1 MPTWPEI
8 QQHARHTYSLQ
19 QDEEDFFSLV
29 FRYDDDRT
37 QKIWVRHFSAMD
49 AEWLE
54 FRSVVCRGTELRPEV
69 ALRKNADFVIGALA
83 LDKDDDYVLVH
94 NAPLA
99 TMDLDEFERPLH
111 AIAYSADRLER
122 RFAAD
127 NDKW

>member
-8 QQHARHTYSLQ
+8 QQHARHTYKLQ
-19 QDEEDFFSLV
+19 QDEADFFSLV
-29 FRYDDDRT
+29 FRYDDERT

-49 AEWLE
+49 TEWLE
-54 FRSVVCRGTELRPEV
+54 FRSVVCRRTELPPEV
-69 ALRKNADFVIGALA
+69 ALRKNADLIIGALA
-83 LDKDDDYVLVH
+83 LDEDDDYILVH

-111 AIAYSADRLER
+111 AIAYSADRLEQ

-127 NDKW
+127 RW